1 MKHLKTFESYEV
13 TMNKEEMIQHLCN
26 CGWEKFEL
34 EDKHESEL
42 AELCKE
48 TPSEVSEAKTDKWIQ
63 KVKMKKG
70 ALHKQLG
77 YDEDEKIPAGII
89 KKIVD
94 AKIGTEVEVKGEKKK
109 VTSLL
114 KHRAVLAQNLPHGK
128 K

>member
-1 MKHLKTFESYEV
+1 MKHLKTFESYE
-13 TMNKEEMIQHLCN
+13 TPMSKEEMIQHLCN
-26 CGWEKFEL
+26 CGWEKHEL

-42 AELCKE
+42 AEMCKDV
-48 TPSEVSEAKTDKWIQ
+48 PSEVSEAKGEKWIQ
-63 KVKMKKG
+63 KIKMKKG

-94 AKIGTEVEVKGEKKK
+94 SEIGSTVKVKGEDKK

-114 KHRAVLAQNLPHGK
+114 KHRAVLAQNLPK